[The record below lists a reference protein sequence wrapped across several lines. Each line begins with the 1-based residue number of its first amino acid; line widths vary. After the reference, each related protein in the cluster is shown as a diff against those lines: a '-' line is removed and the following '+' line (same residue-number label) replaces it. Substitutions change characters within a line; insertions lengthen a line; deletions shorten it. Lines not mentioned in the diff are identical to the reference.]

1 MSALPE
7 ATRGADEMLPP
18 TASGLQ
24 RPVICSLA
32 SLGVLYEGDMLA
44 SLNAQNQVGSTGSL
58 TSLAVFQPGNPIK
71 GGRWITFQPRNTN
84 ATMIFASASGQI
96 ASTAVANNGVRV
108 LQDNRFDA
116 WITQA
121 SRWVE
126 VVGDSTG
133 TLVYWQSSPNY
144 GERGPGASGQGG
156 QGVGT

>member
-1 MSALPE
+1 
-7 ATRGADEMLPP
+7 MLPP

-24 RPVICSLA
+24 RPVVFNVPAGGLLLEA
-32 SLGVLYEGDMLA
+32 DMLA
-44 SLNAQNQVGSTGSL
+44 SLNSQNQVGSTGSL
-58 TSLAVFQPGNPIK
+58 TSLAMFQPGNPIK
-71 GGRWITFQPRNTN
+71 GGRWMTFQPRSTN
-84 ATMIFASASGQI
+84 VELIFASASGQI
-96 ASTAVANNGVRV
+96 ASGSVATNGVRV

-126 VVGDSTG
+126 CVGDAAG

-156 QGVGT
+156 IGTGT